1 MKSYWLFL
9 LIFWLTPAWAEE
21 NLDDFLNTLKT
32 FYAEFEQKQFSEGG
46 NLLETAHG
54 EVYIQRPGKFRW
66 DYQQPYDQL
75 IIADGKKVWIYDH
88 DLEQVTIKQIN
99 DALGKTPALL
109 LSSDSKVTDNF
120 MVTTLHPQ
128 ENVTRFT
135 LKPKDTQAQ
144 FDSLRINLQSSALQ
158 SLELIDNLGQTTF
171 ITFKKVNLNQ
181 VFKPDLF
188 VFKPPA
194 GVDIIESTESSPST
208 KVKPPQ

>member
-1 MKSYWLFL
+1 MKLYWLFL
-9 LIFWLTPAWAEE
+9 LIFWLVTPAWAAEE
-21 NLDDFLNTLKT
+21 NLDDFLNSLKT
-32 FYAEFEQKQFSEGG
+32 FYAEFEQKQFGEGS

-54 EVYIQRPGKFRW
+54 EVYIQRPGRW

-88 DLEQVTIKQIN
+88 DLEQVTVKQIN

-109 LSSDSKVTDNF
+109 LSSDSKVADNF
-120 MVTTLHPQ
+120 MVTTSHPQ

-135 LKPKDTQAQ
+135 LKPKDSQAQ
-144 FDSLRINLQSSALQ
+144 FDSLRINLQSNSLQ
-158 SLELIDNLGQTTF
+158 SLELVDNLGQTTS
-171 ITFKKVNLNQ
+171 ITFKKINLNQ
-181 VFKPDLF
+181 VFKPELF

-194 GVDIIESTESSPST
+194 GIDIIESTESSPST